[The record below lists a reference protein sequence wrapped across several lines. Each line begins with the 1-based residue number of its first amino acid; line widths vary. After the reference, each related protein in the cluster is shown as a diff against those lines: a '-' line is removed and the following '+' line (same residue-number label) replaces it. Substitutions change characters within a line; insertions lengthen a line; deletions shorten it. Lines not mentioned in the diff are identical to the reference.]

1 MSAVRILIAMLP
13 ALALV
18 MAPLSPVSA
27 APANPAAV
35 APDDGASPSGEVSP
49 VAPAGDVEPAS
60 PGRSL
65 TEPVGLGDYL
75 RMFAGLAVILVLIA
89 GMAWTMRRMGRFSAG
104 AQGALRI
111 VAGLS
116 LGQRDRVV
124 LLQVGKEQILVGV
137 SQAGVRRLHK
147 LESPIDAE
155 AAQPAEA
162 AGESFA
168 ARLAAVLR
176 GQGGKP

>member
-18 MAPLSPVSA
+18 VAPLPPVSA
-27 APANPAAV
+27 AAPGPAAS
-35 APDDGASPSGEVSP
+35 ADGASPSAEVPAASP
-49 VAPAGDVEPAS
+49 ADNGEPAS
-60 PGRSL
+60 PGRPLS
-65 TEPVGLGDYL
+65 EPVGLGDYL
-75 RMFAGLAVILVLIA
+75 KMFAGLAVILVLIG
-89 GMAWTMRRMGRFSAG
+89 GMAWTMRRMGRFSTG

-137 SQAGVRRLHK
+137 SQTGVRRLHK

-155 AAQPAEA
+155 AARPAEA

-168 ARLAAVLR
+168 ARLAAALR
-176 GQGGKP
+176 GQGGRS